1 MGGIWRELKL
11 QRDWAV
17 PNPIRAA
24 TIEGSVSPHD
34 LYVTFVFS
42 KSVWRNSL
50 KVGRCLSSGKIAT
63 DPAPFTK
70 NKSG

>member
-1 MGGIWRELKL
+1 MLN
-11 QRDWAV
+11 A
-17 PNPIRAA
+17 RAA

-50 KVGRCLSSGKIAT
+50 KVGRCLSNGKIAT
-63 DPAPFTK
+63 DPAPFVK
-70 NKSG
+70 NKSE